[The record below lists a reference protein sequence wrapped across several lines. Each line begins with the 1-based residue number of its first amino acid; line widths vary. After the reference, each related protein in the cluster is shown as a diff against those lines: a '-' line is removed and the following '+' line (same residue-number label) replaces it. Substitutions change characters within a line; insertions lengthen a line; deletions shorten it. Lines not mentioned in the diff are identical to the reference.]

1 MADQG
6 QDAFEDEIAEIR
18 QQAAEASANHL
29 PHSGGAFS
37 SSMPYA
43 NLATA
48 GEGVHNANAV
58 RTAKK
63 NESRGRRPLGDGST
77 QLP

>member
-29 PHSGGAFS
+29 PRSGGAFS
-37 SSMPYA
+37 
-43 NLATA
+43 
-48 GEGVHNANAV
+48 
-58 RTAKK
+58 
-63 NESRGRRPLGDGST
+63 
-77 QLP
+77 